1 MNIFIY
7 NVICLKRN
15 PAGAHPLLARA
26 LHMLVS
32 PRTPPHEKV
41 ATTMGDDYY
50 NEGNVSVPCA
60 SWAPAVGFMGC
71 VFAVVF
77 SSELKILK
85 EKSMV

>member
-1 MNIFIY
+1 
-7 NVICLKRN
+7 
-15 PAGAHPLLARA
+15 
-26 LHMLVS
+26 
-32 PRTPPHEKV
+32 
-41 ATTMGDDYY
+41 MGDDYY

-85 EKSMV
+85 EKSMVLMRPFF

>member
-1 MNIFIY
+1 
-7 NVICLKRN
+7 
-15 PAGAHPLLARA
+15 
-26 LHMLVS
+26 
-32 PRTPPHEKV
+32 
-41 ATTMGDDYY
+41 MGDDYY

>member
-1 MNIFIY
+1 
-7 NVICLKRN
+7 
-15 PAGAHPLLARA
+15 
-26 LHMLVS
+26 
-32 PRTPPHEKV
+32 
-41 ATTMGDDYY
+41 MGDDYY

-85 EKSMV
+85 EKSMVLTKAFLSDGRRNGHFVWVSRVMRAFGCYNTYS